1 MLSCK
6 LGSEFRRQRTITCLL
21 DASFMNSDLSN
32 ESRDAGGELR
42 LLPEQA
48 LLTTGAVDHASW
60 NYRLILGRIQRLRF
74 DLVRSMLRG
83 SRARRLL
90 EIGYGSGVFLPEL
103 ARHADQLHG
112 IDPHP
117 FPDDVAQVLA
127 QHGVQ
132 AELVRGTATQMPYES
147 GFFQT
152 VVAVSALEF
161 IEDLTQACR
170 EIKRVL
176 APGGI
181 FVLVTP
187 GHSPLLDLGLRLV
200 TGASPRDDFQ
210 ARRPQIL
217 PGLYREFVVDRR
229 ADYPP
234 FAHGIR
240 LYTALRL
247 SVPATIAK
255 STFSSL

>member
-1 MLSCK
+1 M
-6 LGSEFRRQRTITCLL
+6 T
-21 DASFMNSDLSN
+21 SDLGN
-32 ESRDAGGELR
+32 EARGPGGELR

-48 LLTTGAVDHASW
+48 LLTTGAVDHANW
-60 NYRLILGRIQRLRF
+60 NYRPILGLIQRLRF
-74 DLVRSMLRG
+74 DLVRSMLKG

-103 ARHADQLHG
+103 AKHADQLYG
-112 IDPHP
+112 IDPHS
-117 FPDDVAQVLA
+117 FTKDVTQVLA
-127 QHGVQ
+127 QHGVR
-132 AELVRGTATQMPYES
+132 ADLLCGTATQMPYES

-152 VVAVSALEF
+152 AVAVSALEF
-161 IEDLTQACR
+161 IDDLPQACC

-181 FVLVTP
+181 FVVVTP

-200 TGASPRDDFQ
+200 TGASPRDDFKG
-210 ARRPQIL
+210 RRAGIL
-217 PGLYREFVVDRR
+217 PCLFREFYVERR

-240 LYTALRL
+240 LSYSPTTDGACRSLG
-247 SVPATIAK
+247 TILDN
-255 STFSSL
+255 TELMPTEGCLQPTE

>member
-1 MLSCK
+1 M
-6 LGSEFRRQRTITCLL
+6 I
-21 DASFMNSDLSN
+21 SDRGNKSWN
-32 ESRDAGGELR
+32 ARGALR

-48 LLTTGAVDHASW
+48 LLTTGPVDHGNW
-60 NYRLILGRIQRLRF
+60 NYRPILGRIQQLRF
-74 DLVRSMLRG
+74 YLIRSMLRG
-83 SRARRLL
+83 SHAQHLL
-90 EIGYGSGVFLPEL
+90 EVGYGSGIFLPEL
-103 ARHADQLHG
+103 ARYADELHG
-112 IDPHP
+112 IDPHS
-117 FPDDVAQVLA
+117 FTDNITKVLA
-127 QHGVQ
+127 QYGVY
-132 AELVRGTATQMPYES
+132 AKLVRGTATQLPYEN

-161 IEDLTQACR
+161 IDDLPQACR

-187 GHSPLLDLGLRLV
+187 GHSLLLDLGLQLV

-210 ARRPQIL
+210 DRRLTVRPCL
-217 PGLYREFVVDRR
+217 FREFVVDQR

-234 FAHGIR
+234 LLHHIIP

-247 SVPATIAK
+247 SAPVG
-255 STFSSL
+255 F

>member
-1 MLSCK
+1 
-6 LGSEFRRQRTITCLL
+6 
-21 DASFMNSDLSN
+21 MNSDIGN
-32 ESRDAGGELR
+32 ESLYPDGELR

-48 LLTTGAVDHASW
+48 LLTTGAVDHANW
-60 NYRLILGRIQRLRF
+60 NYRPILGRIQRLRF
-74 DLVRSMLRG
+74 DLIRSMLRG
-83 SRARRLL
+83 AHAQRLL

-103 ARHADQLHG
+103 ARHADQLYG

-117 FPDDVAQVLA
+117 FTDDVAQVLA
-127 QHGVQ
+127 QHGVH
-132 AELVRGTATQMPYES
+132 AKLVRGTATQMPYES
-147 GFFQT
+147 VFFQS

-161 IEDLTQACR
+161 IGDLTQACR

-181 FVLVTP
+181 FVIVTP

-200 TGASPRDDFQ
+200 TGASARDDFQ
-210 ARRPQIL
+210 DRRAGIL
-217 PGLYREFVVDRR
+217 PCLYREFVVDRR

-234 FAHGIR
+234 SAHGIR

-247 SVPATIAK
+247 SVPADR
-255 STFSSL
+255 